1 MANRPRYQR
10 SVTLQTNRINEV
22 VGTPAK
28 TGHRR
33 GRLRHRIVPVL
44 SSPIVAGLLISLSQT
59 PIRAQ
64 TKGDPQ
70 QYSTVNN
77 SPSTPP
83 NGSSAEA
90 ALPPNGDFVVFQ
102 SSASN
107 LVEGDTNNA
116 SDIFLRKISSNA
128 VTRLSVTSAG
138 EQAVSDSLD
147 FPADSNYPAV
157 SPILSDGTYGVAFT
171 SRASNLATSDGFANP
186 NRSSQVYLRIP
197 ALKKTVLISRG
208 LNGAEAGNGES
219 YSPSLTALEGP
230 NRFLV
235 AFSSNATNLLGSN
248 SPQSLKNG
256 EANRIEIPQPTT
268 RLYVAEVTI
277 SKSKTVS
284 VKIVDGTDG
293 ITSGSFFAPV
303 ISGNGRFI
311 VCKSD
316 TSDLTPGFQSNGF
329 LQIIRFDLEKRLAD
343 LISRNPAGEPG
354 NGNSIV
360 PSISFNG
367 DRIVFTTEAD
377 NLGIPARQGEP
388 MFVLWRD
395 SDDSLQ
401 LVNQNRFGSKGNGL
415 YSQEYPFGPQ
425 GKISFDG
432 RFAIWSDKA
441 DNLVEG
447 DTNGVADI
455 FLKDFE
461 ENTIRRINIS
471 SGQQLDAQSTFPVIG
486 ARKFSPGVDDFL
498 TAFQSRASN
507 VGINAPDP
515 FFDASN
521 IDRVFVI
528 KLPFVQLPNAG
539 PSIPSKTQPKPSL
552 AAQTLEDKANIA
564 TQPGVEIAKRKDE
577 IILTFIQFQLPKKK
591 RLIEQFVLSARSVA
605 GSLKVGKVGYDVQID
620 LVKGKKRKT
629 VIRRLETRNR
639 VTIRKLPPGT
649 YVVKYRAIGRI
660 TAKKTIQT
668 KFSPEARFV
677 VKK

>member
-1 MANRPRYQR
+1 
-10 SVTLQTNRINEV
+10 
-22 VGTPAK
+22 
-28 TGHRR
+28 
-33 GRLRHRIVPVL
+33 
-44 SSPIVAGLLISLSQT
+44 
-59 PIRAQ
+59 
-64 TKGDPQ
+64 
-70 QYSTVNN
+70 
-77 SPSTPP
+77 
-83 NGSSAEA
+83 
-90 ALPPNGDFVVFQ
+90 
-102 SSASN
+102 
-107 LVEGDTNNA
+107 
-116 SDIFLRKISSNA
+116 
-128 VTRLSVTSAG
+128 
-138 EQAVSDSLD
+138 
-147 FPADSNYPAV
+147 
-157 SPILSDGTYGVAFT
+157 
-171 SRASNLATSDGFANP
+171 
-186 NRSSQVYLRIP
+186 
-197 ALKKTVLISRG
+197 
-208 LNGAEAGNGES
+208 
-219 YSPSLTALEGP
+219 
-230 NRFLV
+230 
-235 AFSSNATNLLGSN
+235 
-248 SPQSLKNG
+248 
-256 EANRIEIPQPTT
+256 
-268 RLYVAEVTI
+268 
-277 SKSKTVS
+277 
-284 VKIVDGTDG
+284 
-293 ITSGSFFAPV
+293 
-303 ISGNGRFI
+303 
-311 VCKSD
+311 
-316 TSDLTPGFQSNGF
+316 
-329 LQIIRFDLEKRLAD
+329 
-343 LISRNPAGEPG
+343 
-354 NGNSIV
+354 
-360 PSISFNG
+360 
-367 DRIVFTTEAD
+367 
-377 NLGIPARQGEP
+377 

-498 TAFQSRASN
+498 TAFQSRASS

-521 IDRVFVI
+521 IERVFVVNS
-528 KLPFVQLPNAG
+528 PFFQGPFGG
-539 PSIPSKTQPKPSL
+539 PSLKQAKPPTE
-552 AAQTLEDKANIA
+552 ARTLENNASVWTPPSIENNQKKS
-564 TQPGVEIAKRKDE
+564 EIVINLIK
-577 IILTFIQFQLPKKK
+577 FQLPKKK